1 MHFLK
6 NYHYLFLFS
15 LFSLS
20 LNQYEIVLV
29 NLDPTIGSEIKKT
42 RPCLIISPNEMNK
55 FLQTI
60 IIAPITNTSKPYPT
74 RIEIKGKETKGWV
87 VIDQIRTVDRRRIT
101 KNFGKISENEILK
114 IKEVIKETFVD

>member
-1 MHFLK
+1 ME
-6 NYHYLFLFS
+6 
-15 LFSLS
+15 

-60 IIAPITNTSKPYPT
+60 IIAPITSTLKPYPT
-74 RIEIKGKETKGWV
+74 RVEIKGKETKGWV
-87 VIDQIRTVDRRRIT
+87 VIDQIRTVDKRRFT
-101 KNFGKISENEILK
+101 KIFGKISENEILK
-114 IKEVIKETFVD
+114 IKEVLKETFVD

>member
-1 MHFLK
+1 ME
-6 NYHYLFLFS
+6 
-15 LFSLS
+15 

-60 IIAPITNTSKPYPT
+60 IIAPITSKSKPYPT

-87 VIDQIRTVDRRRIT
+87 AIDQIRTVDRRRII
-101 KNFGKISENEILK
+101 KVFGKISEKEILNLK
-114 IKEVIKETFVD
+114 AVLKETLID

>member
-1 MHFLK
+1 ME
-6 NYHYLFLFS
+6 
-15 LFSLS
+15 

-60 IIAPITNTSKPYPT
+60 IIAPIASTSKPYPT

-87 VIDQIRTVDRRRIT
+87 VIDQIRTVDKRRIT
-101 KNFGKISENEILK
+101 KIFGKISENEILK
-114 IKEVIKETFVD
+114 IKEVLKETFVD